1 MREVAGC
8 PGTII
13 FHLSPS
19 QTIIAEPGCQ
29 NCGAD
34 TFPTTPPLAIR
45 VTDSEAMG
53 GRGAE
58 VGQGHKPQRT
68 LQSPY
73 AREGR
78 PGSRG
83 HAPATRRDR
92 YAHIWQPRT
101 RPRGSPLRQE
111 NRIMGASKARVA
123 RFASP
128 CATSDP
134 RVPNRLLSLSPL
146 FLLSPPSATND
157 RFPGFAFGSPSPP
170 PSHPFLR
177 PSPSRLRGREERCVS
192 ANSLSLSPACR
203 QPPAAH
209 WAPSYRHPYN
219 QPWPE
224 GRGIRDACPPSRV
237 DALSLP

>member
-53 GRGAE
+53 GGAE

-134 RVPNRLLSLSPL
+134 RVPNRLLSLSLPSSSSL
-146 FLLSPPSATND
+146 RPPRQMIGSLALLLALPHL
-157 RFPGFAFGSPSPP
+157 PP
-170 PSHPFLR
+170 PHPFLR

>member
-134 RVPNRLLSLSPL
+134 RVPNRLLSLSLPSSSSLRPPRQMIGSLALLLALPHPL
-146 FLLSPPSATND
+146 PPIPFSA
-157 RFPGFAFGSPSPP
+157 PP
-170 PSHPFLR
+170 PVVCVEGKSDASVLIACHYLPLADSRRPRTGHPLTDTR
-177 PSPSRLRGREERCVS
+177 TTSRGPRG
-192 ANSLSLSPACR
+192 
-203 QPPAAH
+203 
-209 WAPSYRHPYN
+209 
-219 QPWPE
+219 
-224 GRGIRDACPPSRV
+224 GG
-237 DALSLP
+237 

>member
-45 VTDSEAMG
+45 VTDSEAMVG
-53 GRGAE
+53 GGGLKSARDTSHKGPCSHHMHVRAD
-58 VGQGHKPQRT
+58 QGHVVMHP
-68 LQSPY
+68 
-73 AREGR
+73 
-78 PGSRG
+78 
-83 HAPATRRDR
+83 
-92 YAHIWQPRT
+92 PRAAIDM
-101 RPRGSPLRQE
+101 P
-111 NRIMGASKARVA
+111 I
-123 RFASP
+123 
-128 CATSDP
+128 
-134 RVPNRLLSLSPL
+134 
-146 FLLSPPSATND
+146 
-157 RFPGFAFGSPSPP
+157 FGSPAHAPGVRPCDKKTELWGRARPEWPGLPPLVLPQTPAFPTVSFLSLPSSSSLRPPRQMIGSLALLLALPHP